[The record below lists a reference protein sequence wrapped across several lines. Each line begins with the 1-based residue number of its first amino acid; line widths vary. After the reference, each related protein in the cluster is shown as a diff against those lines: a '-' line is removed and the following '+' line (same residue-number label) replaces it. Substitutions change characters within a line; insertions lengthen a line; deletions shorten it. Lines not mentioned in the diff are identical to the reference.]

1 MYSRQVLTLNQL
13 LHIADILFEQ
23 GTVIISA
30 LHKLMLKG
38 LLGGPS
44 LLRVFDQDFGD
55 KVSESGGP
63 LRIFQLRGIFLD
75 YFQ

>member
-23 GTVIISA
+23 GTVIISV
-30 LHKLMLKG
+30 LHKLMLKS

-44 LLRVFDQDFGD
+44 LLRVFDQDF
-55 KVSESGGP
+55 
-63 LRIFQLRGIFLD
+63 
-75 YFQ
+75 